1 MSMLDK
7 IIIMLTH
14 NDKTVPNAIEI
25 FEENKNLS
33 HPVLGIQ
40 GRWNGT

>member
-14 NDKTVPNAIEI
+14 NDKTVPNAIEL
-25 FEENKNLS
+25 FEENSDL
-33 HPVLGIQ
+33 PIQ
-40 GRWNGT
+40 